1 MFLIGEV
8 ISATAKK
15 STVEAAVGSNN
26 YLYLCSLNKT
36 ANFFSTQQG

>member
-1 MFLIGEV
+1 MEFLLMFLIGEV

-26 YLYLCSLNKT
+26 NL
-36 ANFFSTQQG
+36 